1 MVKIMNKKKFMLTF
15 VLAIAVIGGL
25 VINHNFKNNKE
36 IVFIHAKTDD
46 YNSLEELEGASKI
59 IVIGKKLDETEVKI
73 HYSQIDSNVVLAG
86 CTVSNFEITKV
97 IKNENANTK
106 IYNENIISVAENSF
120 YDNSTNKLYTID
132 GYKNMEKESE
142 YILFIK
148 DEIDDLF
155 VIRGVNIG
163 KVDVNKT
170 LNESN
175 YRMSSYG
182 TDRLDEM
189 DIIQEAARDKYLD

>member
-1 MVKIMNKKKFMLTF
+1 MNKKKFMLTF